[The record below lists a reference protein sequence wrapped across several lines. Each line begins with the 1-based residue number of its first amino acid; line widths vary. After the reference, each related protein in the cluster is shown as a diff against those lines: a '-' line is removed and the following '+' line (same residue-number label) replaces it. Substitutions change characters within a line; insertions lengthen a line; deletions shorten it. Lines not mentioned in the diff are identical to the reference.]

1 MDMTERELKQKA
13 FLMYCELWGDD
24 WIEEHKADIYDST
37 TIPPDENGQFRFY
50 LLQSDSVGSGKPATT
65 FEEFYA
71 IVSAHNEDPFEHCT
85 TFLCDLKTG
94 EVVVE
99 EHY

>member
-1 MDMTERELKQKA
+1 MTERELKQKA
-13 FLMYCELWGDD
+13 FLMYCALWGDA
-24 WIEEHKADIYDST
+24 WIAEHRNGIYDST
-37 TIPPDENGQFRFY
+37 WVPPDKDGQFYFY
-50 LLQSDSVGSGKPATT
+50 LTQSDEVAASKPATT